1 MFVVAVILEVAVRDV
16 ILVSG
21 TFDVVK
27 NWEVIRILALSIDDL
42 QNPGF
47 IVILNKMLFYIIM

>member
-1 MFVVAVILEVAVRDV
+1 VFVVAVIPEVAVRDV

-42 QNPGF
+42 QSPDF
-47 IVILNKMLFYIIM
+47 IVISNKLLF